1 MLCGA
6 ILLSGCGDSA
16 PSLLAV
22 KAVAAGV
29 ASLAP
34 FFDEGERL
42 GRDEPRLTPLTPHS
56 GLQQGNAPGLYG
68 GTQKPKVC
76 DVRKLEDFLAAP
88 ENKKKAQ
95 EWARVTGVKADG
107 IGRYLDAL
115 TPVLLRH
122 DTLVKNHDYKK
133 GRAVPFDALLE
144 AGIAVLVDDQGL
156 PAVKCSCGNPL
167 RAFDADPGRIDV
179 EFPGDKEWK
188 GYDASGVVVV
198 EPAPEQLKEIK
209 LVDVEDPGRGISR
222 AVGTTGEAD
231 TTFDARAR
239 QAVPKVRGMTFGEAS
254 AALAD
259 RGLAV
264 TVAGDALPP
273 DDTPVTGSSPGPGAE
288 LEFGAAVALR
298 VEEPGGTAEE
308 SARDSG
314 PEPGSSVPGSGS
326 GSGSG
331 SGPGAGAG
339 SASGSESGTGSGSES
354 GSGSTRLGP
363 SEPSETGDSSTDGG
377 PSESGSTPTDGN
389 SPPAGGGS
397 SPPDSGPSD
406 SGTTSGTGPSGG
418 GPSGGGPSGGGA
430 SGDRP
435 SEGGASDGGP
445 SGGGPSD
452 GGASGGGASD
462 GGASDGGPSGGG
474 PPDSGPSDDKPSDGG
489 PSGDRPSGGGASD
502 SGPSDDKPSDGGPSG
517 DRPSGGGASDGGP
530 SGGGPPGGEPSG
542 SGPPGGGSVGGG
554 SAPAESVVSPS
565 AGGTPFVP
573 SPSTASE
580 EPVPEPD
587 PTPSPSVPSSASGLS
602 TSSRRPAAPEPGA
615 PTDTPGAPWWP
626 GLPVEAPAQPP
637 VRI

>member
-1 MLCGA
+1 MTIHVCPRTHLRKAGKSTARRIAVLLCGA

-34 FFDEGERL
+34 FFDEGEQL
-42 GRDEPRLTPLTPHS
+42 GRDEPRLTPLKPHS

-68 GTQKPKVC
+68 GTQKPTVC
-76 DVRKLEDFLAAP
+76 DVRKLENFLTAP
-88 ENKKKAQ
+88 ENEKKAQ
-95 EWARVTGVKADG
+95 EWARVTGVEVDG

-144 AGIAVLVDDQGL
+144 AGIAVLIDDQGL

-188 GYDASGVVVV
+188 GYDASALVVV

-222 AVGTTGEAD
+222 AVGTTGESD

-239 QAVPKVRGMTFGEAS
+239 QAVPTVRGMTFGEAS

-259 RGLAV
+259 RGLAA
-264 TVAGDALPP
+264 TVAGDELPP
-273 DDTPVTGSSPGPGAE
+273 DDTPVTGSSPGPGVE

-298 VEEPGGTAEE
+298 VEEPGGTPEE
-308 SARDSG
+308 SSGDPG
-314 PEPGSSVPGSGS
+314 PEPGSSGPGSGS
-326 GSGSG
+326 SGSQSG
-331 SGPGAGAG
+331 SSSGPGA
-339 SASGSESGTGSGSES
+339 
-354 GSGSTRLGP
+354 GSTRLGP
-363 SEPSETGDSSTDGG
+363 TEPSETGGSRTDGA

-389 SPPAGGGS
+389 TPPAGGGS
-397 SPPDSGPSD
+397 SPPAGGSSQG
-406 SGTTSGTGPSGG
+406 GTTPGT
-418 GPSGGGPSGGGA
+418 
-430 SGDRP
+430 
-435 SEGGASDGGP
+435 GASDGGP
-445 SGGGPSD
+445 PGSGPPDSGPPGGGPSD
-452 GGASGGGASD
+452 GGS
-462 GGASDGGPSGGG
+462 
-474 PPDSGPSDDKPSDGG
+474 
-489 PSGDRPSGGGASD
+489 
-502 SGPSDDKPSDGGPSG
+502 
-517 DRPSGGGASDGGP
+517 
-530 SGGGPPGGEPSG
+530 
-542 SGPPGGGSVGGG
+542 PGGGSVAGG
-554 SAPAESVVSPS
+554 SVAPPS
-565 AGGTPFVP
+565 TGGTSSVP
-573 SPSTASE
+573 SPFASSE
-580 EPVPEPD
+580 EPAPEPD

-602 TSSRRPAAPEPGA
+602 TSSRTPAAPEPGA
-615 PTDTPGAPWWP
+615 PTDPPGEPRWP
-626 GLPVEAPAQPP
+626 DLPVEAPAQLP

>member
-1 MLCGA
+1 MTIHACPRTHLRKAGKSAARRIAVALCGA
-6 ILLSGCGDSA
+6 LLLSGCGDSA

-34 FFDEGERL
+34 FFDEGEQL
-42 GRDEPRLTPLTPHS
+42 GRDEPRLTPLTPRS

-68 GTQKPKVC
+68 GTQRPKVC

-88 ENKKKAQ
+88 ENEKKAQ
-95 EWARVTGVKADG
+95 EWARVTGVKVDG
-107 IGRYLDAL
+107 IGRYLDSL

-222 AVGTTGEAD
+222 AVGTTGESD

-308 SARDSG
+308 SSG
-314 PEPGSSVPGSGS
+314 EPGSSGPGSIP
-326 GSGSG
+326 
-331 SGPGAGAG
+331 GPG
-339 SASGSESGTGSGSES
+339 STGSES
-354 GSGSTRLGP
+354 GSSSGPGPGSTRLGP
-363 SEPSETGDSSTDGG
+363 TEPSEGGGSPTDGA
-377 PSESGSTPTDGN
+377 PSESRSTPTDGN
-389 SPPAGGGS
+389 TPPAGGGS
-397 SPPDSGPSD
+397 SPPAGGTSHG
-406 SGTTSGTGPSGG
+406 GTTSGTGS
-418 GPSGGGPSGGGA
+418 
-430 SGDRP
+430 
-435 SEGGASDGGP
+435 SDGGP
-445 SGGGPSD
+445 SGSGPSDGGPPGGGPSD
-452 GGASGGGASD
+452 GG
-462 GGASDGGPSGGG
+462 
-474 PPDSGPSDDKPSDGG
+474 PSDGG
-489 PSGDRPSGGGASD
+489 PSDGG
-502 SGPSDDKPSDGGPSG
+502 PSDGGP
-517 DRPSGGGASDGGP
+517 P
-530 SGGGPPGGEPSG
+530 
-542 SGPPGGGSVGGG
+542 GGG
-554 SAPAESVVSPS
+554 SAPAESVTPPTT
-565 AGGTPFVP
+565 GGTSFVP
-573 SPSTASE
+573 SPSTSFEKPA
-580 EPVPEPD
+580 PEPD
-587 PTPSPSVPSSASGLS
+587 PTPSPSVPSSPSSASGPS
-602 TSSRRPAAPEPGA
+602 TSSRTPAAPEPGA
-615 PTDTPGAPWWP
+615 PTDPPGEPGWP
-626 GLPVEAPAQPP
+626 GLPAEAPAQPP

>member
-1 MLCGA
+1 MTIHVCPRTHLRKAGKSAARRIAVALCGA
-6 ILLSGCGDSA
+6 LLLGGCGDSA

-34 FFDEGERL
+34 FFDEGEQL

-68 GTQKPKVC
+68 GTQKPTVC

-88 ENKKKAQ
+88 ENEKKAQ

-107 IGRYLDAL
+107 IGRYLDSL

-198 EPAPEQLKEIK
+198 EPAPERLKEIK
-209 LVDVEDPGRGISR
+209 LVDVEDPDRGISR
-222 AVGTTGEAD
+222 AVGTTGESD

-239 QAVPKVRGMTFGEAS
+239 QAVPTVRGMTFGEAS

-259 RGLAV
+259 RGLAA
-264 TVAGDALPP
+264 TVAGGELPP

-308 SARDSG
+308 SSG
-314 PEPGSSVPGSGS
+314 EPGSSGPGSGS
-326 GSGSG
+326 GAPGSEPG
-331 SGPGAGAG
+331 SSSGPGP
-339 SASGSESGTGSGSES
+339 
-354 GSGSTRLGP
+354 GSTRLGP
-363 SEPSETGDSSTDGG
+363 TEPSESGG
-377 PSESGSTPTDGN
+377 SPAGGAPSESGSTPTDGN
-389 SPPAGGGS
+389 TPNTPPAGGGS
-397 SPPDSGPSD
+397 SPSAGGS
-406 SGTTSGTGPSGG
+406 SRGGTTSGTGFSDGDPSGS
-418 GPSGGGPSGGGA
+418 GPSGSGPSG
-430 SGDRP
+430 SGP
-435 SEGGASDGGP
+435 SGSGPSDGGP
-445 SGGGPSD
+445 PGGGPSD
-452 GGASGGGASD
+452 GGS
-462 GGASDGGPSGGG
+462 
-474 PPDSGPSDDKPSDGG
+474 
-489 PSGDRPSGGGASD
+489 
-502 SGPSDDKPSDGGPSG
+502 
-517 DRPSGGGASDGGP
+517 
-530 SGGGPPGGEPSG
+530 
-542 SGPPGGGSVGGG
+542 PGGGSVAGGSVAGG
-554 SAPAESVVSPS
+554 SAPAESVTPPTT
-565 AGGTPFVP
+565 GGTSFMP
-573 SPSTASE
+573 SPSTSFEKPA
-580 EPVPEPD
+580 PEPD
-587 PTPSPSVPSSASGLS
+587 PTPSPSVPSSPSSASGLS
-602 TSSRRPAAPEPGA
+602 TSSRAPAAPEPGA
-615 PTDTPGAPWWP
+615 PTDPTDPTGAPRWP
-626 GLPVEAPAQPP
+626 GLPVEVPAQPP

>member
-6 ILLSGCGDSA
+6 LLLGGCGDSA

-76 DVRKLEDFLAAP
+76 DVRKLEDFLTAP

-95 EWARVTGVKADG
+95 EWARVTGVKVDG

-133 GRAVPFDALLE
+133 GRAVSFDALLE

-179 EFPGDKEWK
+179 EFPGDQEWK

-273 DDTPVTGSSPGPGAE
+273 DDTPVTGSSPGRGAE

-298 VEEPGGTAEE
+298 VEGPGGTAEE
-308 SARDSG
+308 SG
-314 PEPGSSVPGSGS
+314 GEPGSSGPGSGS
-326 GSGSG
+326 GS
-331 SGPGAGAG
+331 
-339 SASGSESGTGSGSES
+339 TGSES
-354 GSGSTRLGP
+354 GSSTGPGPGSGSTKLGP
-363 SEPSETGDSSTDGG
+363 TEPSQSGGSPTDGA

-389 SPPAGGGS
+389 TTPAGGGS
-397 SPPDSGPSD
+397 SPSAGGS
-406 SGTTSGTGPSGG
+406 SHGGTTSGTGTSDGGTTSGTG
-418 GPSGGGPSGGGA
+418 T
-430 SGDRP
+430 
-435 SEGGASDGGP
+435 SDGGP
-445 SGGGPSD
+445 SGSGPSD
-452 GGASGGGASD
+452 GGS
-462 GGASDGGPSGGG
+462 
-474 PPDSGPSDDKPSDGG
+474 
-489 PSGDRPSGGGASD
+489 
-502 SGPSDDKPSDGGPSG
+502 
-517 DRPSGGGASDGGP
+517 
-530 SGGGPPGGEPSG
+530 
-542 SGPPGGGSVGGG
+542 PGGGSVGGG
-554 SAPAESVVSPS
+554 SVGGGSPGDGSVAGGSPGDGSVAGGSAPAGTVAPTTT
-565 AGGTPFVP
+565 GGTSFVP
-573 SPSTASE
+573 SPSTSVE
-580 EPVPEPD
+580 EPAPEPD
-587 PTPSPSVPSSASGLS
+587 PPPSPSVPASPSSASGLS
-602 TSSRRPAAPEPGA
+602 ASSRTPAAPGPGA
-615 PTDTPGAPWWP
+615 PTHPPGEPRWP
-626 GLPVEAPAQPP
+626 GLPAETPAQPP

>member
-1 MLCGA
+1 MTIHVCPRTHLRKAGKSTARRIAVLLCGA

-34 FFDEGERL
+34 FFDEGEQL
-42 GRDEPRLTPLTPHS
+42 GRDEPRLTPLKPHS

-68 GTQKPKVC
+68 GTQKPTVC
-76 DVRKLEDFLAAP
+76 DVRKLENFLTAP
-88 ENKKKAQ
+88 ENAKKAQ
-95 EWARVTGVKADG
+95 EWARVTGVKVDG
-107 IGRYLDAL
+107 IRRYLDAL

-144 AGIAVLVDDQGL
+144 AGIAVLVDAQGL

-188 GYDASGVVVV
+188 GYDASALVVV

-222 AVGTTGEAD
+222 AVGTTGESD

-239 QAVPKVRGMTFGEAS
+239 QAVPTVRGMTFGEAS

-259 RGLAV
+259 RGLAA
-264 TVAGDALPP
+264 TVAGDELPP

-298 VEEPGGTAEE
+298 VEGPGGTPEE
-308 SARDSG
+308 SGGDPGS
-314 PEPGSSVPGSGS
+314 EPGSS
-326 GSGSG
+326 G
-331 SGPGAGAG
+331 SGPESG
-339 SASGSESGTGSGSES
+339 SASSGSLS
-354 GSGSTRLGP
+354 GSSSGPGPGSTRPGP
-363 SEPSETGDSSTDGG
+363 TEPLETGGSRTDGA

-389 SPPAGGGS
+389 TAPAGGGS
-397 SPPDSGPSD
+397 SPSAGGTSD
-406 SGTTSGTGPSGG
+406 GGTTSGTGSSG
-418 GPSGGGPSGGGA
+418 GPSGTGPSG
-430 SGDRP
+430 S
-435 SEGGASDGGP
+435 GP
-445 SGGGPSD
+445 SGTGPSD
-452 GGASGGGASD
+452 GGRPGGGT
-462 GGASDGGPSGGG
+462 
-474 PPDSGPSDDKPSDGG
+474 
-489 PSGDRPSGGGASD
+489 
-502 SGPSDDKPSDGGPSG
+502 
-517 DRPSGGGASDGGP
+517 
-530 SGGGPPGGEPSG
+530 
-542 SGPPGGGSVGGG
+542 PGGGSVAGGP
-554 SAPAESVVSPS
+554 APAESVAPPS
-565 AGGTPFVP
+565 TGGTSSVP
-573 SPSTASE
+573 SPFTSSE
-580 EPVPEPD
+580 EPAPEPD

-602 TSSRRPAAPEPGA
+602 TSSRTPAAPGPGA
-615 PTDTPGAPWWP
+615 LTDPPGEPRWPDLPVGAPVQ
-626 GLPVEAPAQPP
+626 LP